1 MYKRQHL
8 EVIDSDGTV
17 VEEWI
22 SGEEPHELVGVLRA
36 GETYTLRE
44 TIPADGFVIANEI
57 EFTVSHDGT
66 VDYVEMIDDTTKVR
80 IEKNKYVET
89 ATDSDAEVHH
99 EGDPLKG
106 AVLQILNEDKTPAL
120 HNGKEI
126 IFTTGETFTLL
137 ELSLIHIS
145 PIPTWPGQR

>member
-1 MYKRQHL
+1 MEPAPGYGCALDMTFTVNEDGAPEQLVMEDRQTHVAISKKDITNGEELPGAHL

-22 SGEEPHELVGVLRA
+22 SSEEPHEIVGVLRA

-80 IEKNKYVET
+80 IEKTNMWRPPQT
-89 ATDSDAEVHH
+89 
-99 EGDPLKG
+99 
-106 AVLQILNEDKTPAL
+106 
-120 HNGKEI
+120 
-126 IFTTGETFTLL
+126 
-137 ELSLIHIS
+137 
-145 PIPTWPGQR
+145 RMR